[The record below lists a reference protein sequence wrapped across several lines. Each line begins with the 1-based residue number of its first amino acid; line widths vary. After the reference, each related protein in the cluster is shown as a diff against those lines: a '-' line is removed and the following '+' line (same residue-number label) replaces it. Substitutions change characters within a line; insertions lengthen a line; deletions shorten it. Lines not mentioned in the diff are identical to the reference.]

1 MKYILTIDDDEA
13 LCKLVKKCIE
23 TEQVPVYTFLRGED
37 ALSFFYQNQSD
48 CVLVILDIMLP
59 GMDGYSVLEKV
70 RAVSNVPVL
79 MLTAKDQEEDKVAG
93 LQNGADDYLTKPF
106 GLAELTARV
115 NSLVRRYTKFNPHH
129 EENQRLRFH
138 DMIIDP
144 SAHSVE
150 VQGKPVSLT
159 AREFDILLFL
169 AQHKGR
175 IPWINPDNASNYN
188 NDPLCAIFDLGA
200 QKSITGVSTAS
211 LVTQQ
216 IKQSAN
222 LQIYVSNDKLDWFE
236 VSKKNGYDQ
245 QEPVNGVVELSW
257 DAATDKV
264 KDHADATAVYARYVK
279 VVFSSVSPDAP
290 SQQVALDEI
299 EILGSSDR
307 MEGAYLHI
315 SQGNCKTVMLTWKS
329 VAPDICDMLFS
340 MPPNMFAFGV
350 LHSRPILK
358 RSVLRESITMLPSL
372 MLLKSW

>member
-115 NSLVRRYTKFNPHH
+115 NSLVRR
-129 EENQRLRFH
+129 RFH

-175 IPWINPDNASNYN
+175 I
-188 NDPLCAIFDLGA
+188 FT
-200 QKSITGVSTAS
+200 K
-211 LVTQQ
+211 QQ
-216 IKQSAN
+216 IYQNIWKEPYYQDDGNIMSIISK
-222 LQIYVSNDKLDWFE
+222 LRKKIEPDPEHPFYVLT
-236 VSKKNGYDQ
+236 VYGVGYRFN
-245 QEPVNGVVELSW
+245 EK
-257 DAATDKV
+257 A
-264 KDHADATAVYARYVK
+264 
-279 VVFSSVSPDAP
+279 
-290 SQQVALDEI
+290 
-299 EILGSSDR
+299 
-307 MEGAYLHI
+307 
-315 SQGNCKTVMLTWKS
+315 
-329 VAPDICDMLFS
+329 
-340 MPPNMFAFGV
+340 
-350 LHSRPILK
+350 
-358 RSVLRESITMLPSL
+358 
-372 MLLKSW
+372 

>member
-1 MKYILTIDDDEA
+1 MACILLVEDNQLITEAVSGYLQVEGYKTIVFNKVEGVLDM
-13 LCKLVKKCIE
+13 V
-23 TEQVPVYTFLRGED
+23 QRGNID
-37 ALSFFYQNQSD
+37 LA
-48 CVLVILDIMLP
+48 ILDIMLP

-175 IPWINPDNASNYN
+175 I
-188 NDPLCAIFDLGA
+188 FT
-200 QKSITGVSTAS
+200 K
-211 LVTQQ
+211 QQ
-216 IKQSAN
+216 IYQNIWKEPYYQDDGNIMSIISK
-222 LQIYVSNDKLDWFE
+222 LRKKIEPDPEHPFYVLT
-236 VSKKNGYDQ
+236 VYGVGYRFN
-245 QEPVNGVVELSW
+245 EK
-257 DAATDKV
+257 A
-264 KDHADATAVYARYVK
+264 
-279 VVFSSVSPDAP
+279 
-290 SQQVALDEI
+290 
-299 EILGSSDR
+299 
-307 MEGAYLHI
+307 
-315 SQGNCKTVMLTWKS
+315 
-329 VAPDICDMLFS
+329 
-340 MPPNMFAFGV
+340 
-350 LHSRPILK
+350 
-358 RSVLRESITMLPSL
+358 
-372 MLLKSW
+372 

>member
-13 LCKLVKKCIE
+13 LCKLVKKCID

-48 CVLVILDIMLP
+48 SVLVILDIMLP
-59 GMDGYSVLEKV
+59 GI
-70 RAVSNVPVL
+70 L

-175 IPWINPDNASNYN
+175 I
-188 NDPLCAIFDLGA
+188 FT
-200 QKSITGVSTAS
+200 K
-211 LVTQQ
+211 QQ
-216 IKQSAN
+216 IYQNIWKEPYYQDDGNIMSIISK
-222 LQIYVSNDKLDWFE
+222 LRKKIEPDPEHPFYVLT
-236 VSKKNGYDQ
+236 VYGVGYRFN
-245 QEPVNGVVELSW
+245 EK
-257 DAATDKV
+257 A
-264 KDHADATAVYARYVK
+264 
-279 VVFSSVSPDAP
+279 
-290 SQQVALDEI
+290 
-299 EILGSSDR
+299 
-307 MEGAYLHI
+307 
-315 SQGNCKTVMLTWKS
+315 
-329 VAPDICDMLFS
+329 
-340 MPPNMFAFGV
+340 
-350 LHSRPILK
+350 
-358 RSVLRESITMLPSL
+358 
-372 MLLKSW
+372 

>member
-1 MKYILTIDDDEA
+1 MELIYVIEDDENIRELIKAA
-13 LCKLVKKCIE
+13 LESYGYQIE
-23 TEQVPVYTFLRGED
+23 AFEAAEP
-37 ALSFFYQNQSD
+37 ALESIVRDQPSLAIF
-48 CVLVILDIMLP
+48 DIMLP

-175 IPWINPDNASNYN
+175 I
-188 NDPLCAIFDLGA
+188 FT
-200 QKSITGVSTAS
+200 K
-211 LVTQQ
+211 QQ
-216 IKQSAN
+216 IYQNIWKEPYYQDDGNIMSIISK
-222 LQIYVSNDKLDWFE
+222 LRKKIEPDPEHPFYVLT
-236 VSKKNGYDQ
+236 VYGVGYRFN
-245 QEPVNGVVELSW
+245 EK
-257 DAATDKV
+257 A
-264 KDHADATAVYARYVK
+264 
-279 VVFSSVSPDAP
+279 
-290 SQQVALDEI
+290 
-299 EILGSSDR
+299 
-307 MEGAYLHI
+307 
-315 SQGNCKTVMLTWKS
+315 
-329 VAPDICDMLFS
+329 
-340 MPPNMFAFGV
+340 
-350 LHSRPILK
+350 
-358 RSVLRESITMLPSL
+358 
-372 MLLKSW
+372 

>member
-23 TEQVPVYTFLRGED
+23 TAQVPVYTFLRGED

-138 DMIIDP
+138 DMTIDP

-150 VQGKPVSLT
+150 VQGKLVSLT
-159 AREFDILLFL
+159 ENLTFSSFWPSTRDVSL
-169 AQHKGR
+169 
-175 IPWINPDNASNYN
+175 PNS
-188 NDPLCAIFDLGA
+188 
-200 QKSITGVSTAS
+200 KSIRISGKSLITRMTAILCRSSASCAKRLSLIPST
-211 LVTQQ
+211 
-216 IKQSAN
+216 
-222 LQIYVSNDKLDWFE
+222 
-236 VSKKNGYDQ
+236 
-245 QEPVNGVVELSW
+245 
-257 DAATDKV
+257 
-264 KDHADATAVYARYVK
+264 
-279 VVFSSVSPDAP
+279 
-290 SQQVALDEI
+290 
-299 EILGSSDR
+299 
-307 MEGAYLHI
+307 
-315 SQGNCKTVMLTWKS
+315 
-329 VAPDICDMLFS
+329 LF
-340 MPPNMFAFGV
+340 MY
-350 LHSRPILK
+350 
-358 RSVLRESITMLPSL
+358 
-372 MLLKSW
+372 